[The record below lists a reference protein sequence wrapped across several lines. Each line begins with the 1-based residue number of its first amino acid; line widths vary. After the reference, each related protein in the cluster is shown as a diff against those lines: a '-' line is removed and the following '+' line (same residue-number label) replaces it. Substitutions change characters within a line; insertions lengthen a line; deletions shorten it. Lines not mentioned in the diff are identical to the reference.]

1 MLKIRSIS
9 ARVVLAITL
18 TVAAACATLAVFSI
32 IQQQGLTRLAL
43 EQALDVKS
51 DRVMGAIEYE
61 GRVAMAATG
70 VIAGLPPLAEAIAKG
85 DRDGVVALLAGSPAA
100 LKAQGFPLR

>member
-18 TVAAACATLAVFSI
+18 TVAAACATLTVFSI
-32 IQQQGLTRLAL
+32 IQQQSLTRLAL
-43 EQALDVKS
+43 EQELQVQYQSVIA
-51 DRVMGAIEYE
+51 AIDYE

-70 VIAGLPPLAEAIAKG
+70 VIAGLPPLAEAVAKG
-85 DRDGVVALLAGSPAA
+85 DRDGVVAL
-100 LKAQGFPLR
+100 